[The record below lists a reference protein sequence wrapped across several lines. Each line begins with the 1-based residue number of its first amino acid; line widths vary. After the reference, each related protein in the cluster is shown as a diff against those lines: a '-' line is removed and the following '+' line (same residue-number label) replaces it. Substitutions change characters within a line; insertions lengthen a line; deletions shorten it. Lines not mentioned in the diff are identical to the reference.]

1 MTDSVV
7 IGLLRQMLT
16 LAALLAGPL
25 LLVSMVVGVVIS
37 LVQAVTQIQ
46 DMTLT
51 FVPKVLALAL
61 TLLLLGSWM
70 LQQSVT
76 FTTELFRNLPSYIR

>member
-1 MTDSVV
+1 
-7 IGLLRQMLT
+7 MLT